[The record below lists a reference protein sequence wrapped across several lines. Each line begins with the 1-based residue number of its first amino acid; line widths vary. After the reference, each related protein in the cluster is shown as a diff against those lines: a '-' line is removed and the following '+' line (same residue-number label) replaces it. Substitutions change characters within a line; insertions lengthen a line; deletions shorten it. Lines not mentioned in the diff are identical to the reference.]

1 MLFAFAEFIYDTRR
15 QALLFNN
22 KELSLTKKNHE
33 LLHYLLTHPQQLI
46 SRDMLIDT
54 VWNGR
59 VVTNNTIDQCVLKL
73 RKVLNQCEPGEY
85 IETVYG
91 QGFRFIPAVSQPDE
105 EAMPASTHHLSLK
118 VFVLLLMVVAV
129 WLVVNQQQTREAL
142 LQTTAT
148 PALDVVSQSALPR
161 ASEPANW
168 LLAGGRNLLIHQLN
182 GIEGLQAQQGRIA
195 DQGPGPAR
203 ISFELWQEQSA
214 MTQLEVMLQRPQ
226 EDDQLFQATV
236 LIRWQDDVEASQQVQ
251 DPQLTGLFNAI
262 SNWVKQQLRPEAAM
276 VIADSAVY
284 TTEEFAMQSY
294 FRAMAAQKTGDSD
307 QAITYLQ
314 AATEQDPG
322 FKMAWYELA
331 IATRKQGDPR
341 KAIAILEAIQTS
353 DQQLAFRVALV
364 KAQCLDS
371 VGEFAA
377 AEAGYQQA
385 LTWAEETRNPG
396 NLAAVYI
403 SQGILYRKI
412 RQFERAEQALEL
424 ASQVTDPD
432 AQPQL
437 YGTIMNTHAK
447 LAREMNQPLV
457 AIDKA
462 QAAIKAFQQS
472 GDLRYQMQAKTVLA
486 SILRLRNEF
495 SQAEQLVKESLFHA
509 EQLNHRRGISDNR
522 TKLARIYQQT
532 GRFRLAHEQ
541 WQLVLQLNAD
551 LGLNGNT
558 ADAYVWLLQLHLA
571 ENNLDQADIDLKM
584 LQQLYLEHPSQEIS
598 DLLNEASLIMAIRR
612 ADVELA
618 DLFLRELLL
627 QEHPLL
633 TMYQGDLARL
643 RDKPAAAELHYLE
656 ALVVLHNSGRFDRLV
671 TIMNRLNDLYTGF
684 NPDKLNEQIQRTRMY
699 QPFIYPLQK
708 YQAQAAAAAGKHI
721 EAVGLMTELKLK
733 AGDFWQYEDQLLLE
747 QLQQQSAAS
756 QAGES

>member
-1 MLFAFAEFIYDTRR
+1 MIFAFADFIYDAKQ
-15 QALLFNN
+15 QALLFNHE
-22 KELSLTKKNHE
+22 ELSLTKKNHE
-33 LLHYLLTHPQQLI
+33 LLHYLLTHPNQLI
-46 SRDMLIDT
+46 SRDELIET
-54 VWNGR
+54 VWHGR

-73 RKVLNQCEPGEY
+73 RKVLSQCVPGEY

-91 QGFRFIPAVSQPDE
+91 QGFRFIPAVTQPQDE
-105 EAMPASTHHLSLK
+105 AIPASGSHLSLK
-118 VFVLLLMVVAV
+118 VFLLLLLGVAA
-129 WLVVNQQQTREAL
+129 WLIISQQQSSPTT
-142 LQTTAT
+142 QTTTT
-148 PALDVVSQSALPR
+148 PSLDVVSQSTLP
-161 ASEPANW
+161 ASTQPANW
-168 LLAGGRNLLIHQLN
+168 LLAGGIHLLNHQLN
-182 GIEGLQAQQGRIA
+182 GIAGLQAQQGRIL
-195 DQGPGPAR
+195 DQGPGPALIR
-203 ISFELWQEQSA
+203 FELWQEQSA
-214 MTQLEVMLQRPQ
+214 MTQLEVLLHQPQ
-226 EDDQLFQATV
+226 EDDPLYQATV
-236 LIRWQDDVEASQQVQ
+236 SISWQDEVQ
-251 DPQLTGLFNAI
+251 ANEFIEDPQLTGLFSAI
-262 SNWVKQQLRPEAAM
+262 TDWVRQQLRPEATT
-276 VIADSAVY
+276 VIADAQVFSAD
-284 TTEEFAMQSY
+284 EFAMQSY

-307 QAITYLQ
+307 QALTYLE

-331 IATRKQGDPR
+331 IATRKQADPR
-341 KAIAILEAIQTS
+341 KAIAILEAIQTN
-353 DQQLAFRVALV
+353 DRKLAFRVALV

-371 VGEFAA
+371 VGEYEAA
-377 AEAGYQQA
+377 ASGYQQA
-385 LTWAEETRNPG
+385 LKWAEETRDPA

-403 SQGILYRKI
+403 SQGILYRKTK
-412 RQFERAEQALEL
+412 QFAQAEQVLEL
-424 ASQVTDPD
+424 AGQVTDPET
-432 AQPQL
+432 QPQL

-472 GDLRYQMQAKTVLA
+472 GDLRYQMQSKTVLA

-551 LGLNGNT
+551 LGLSGNT
-558 ADAYVWLLQLHLA
+558 ADAYLWLLRLHLA

-618 DLFLRELLL
+618 ELFLRELLL
-627 QEHPLL
+627 QEHPML
-633 TMYQGDLARL
+633 TMYQGDVARL

-656 ALVVLHNSGRFDRLV
+656 ALVLLHDSGRFDRLV
-671 TIMNRLNDLYTGF
+671 TVMNRLSDLYVTF
-684 NPDKLNEQIQRTRMY
+684 NPAKLSEHIQRTRMY
-699 QPFIYPLQK
+699 QPFIYPIQK
-708 YQAQAAAAAGKHI
+708 YQAQAAAQAGKHI

-733 AGDFWQYEDQLLLE
+733 AGDYWQYGDQLLLE
-747 QLQQQSAAS
+747 QLQQQSAARQTDS
-756 QAGES
+756 S